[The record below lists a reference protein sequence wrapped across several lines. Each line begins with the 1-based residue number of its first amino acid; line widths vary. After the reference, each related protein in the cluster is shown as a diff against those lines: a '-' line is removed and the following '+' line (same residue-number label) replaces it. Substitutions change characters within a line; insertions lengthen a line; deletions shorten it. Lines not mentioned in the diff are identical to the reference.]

1 MDILL
6 RGIDPKYIKDIDKR
20 CELISVKLKRKYTR
34 AEYLRSLIQ
43 NDVEHSLLQFKQDKF
58 DEAVGNVTVS
68 LERQE
73 DKLQEYID
81 AINEL
86 IMKLATRN

>member
-6 RGIDPKYIKDIDKR
+6 RGIDPKYIKNIDKR

-34 AEYLRSLIQ
+34 AEYLRSLVQ

-73 DKLQEYID
+73 NKLQEYID
-81 AINEL
+81 ATNEL

>member
-1 MDILL
+1 
-6 RGIDPKYIKDIDKR
+6 
-20 CELISVKLKRKYTR
+20 
-34 AEYLRSLIQ
+34 
-43 NDVEHSLLQFKQDKF
+43 QDKF

-81 AINEL
+81 ATNEL